1 VLRGQ
6 ATQRLD
12 TFNSL
17 INNQKIKMKLSQTFF
32 SRQFI
37 WEIVRIITVGVAS
50 LLFSLEIIPLP
61 VLLVAMA
68 FGLYSLVKAATI
80 QIYKEHKIGTE
91 LFITIAVTISV
102 LGKEYLAGAVVL
114 MIILIA
120 EYIASASTEK
130 ARASIKELIGS
141 VPKTAIIKKDSK
153 EETVAITDLKV
164 GDIILVKAGEK
175 IPVDGKVIGGT
186 ASVNQA
192 PITGESVPQEKIIG
206 SDAFAGTIVETGAL
220 DIQMTKAVKD
230 TVFARIISLV
240 EEAESQQAPIEKFTD
255 KIASW
260 LIPVVF
266 IFVGAV
272 YFFTRDVKLIIA
284 LLIFTSPAEL
294 GLATPLVTIAA
305 IARAA
310 REGILIKGGL
320 FLEELSKVTTMVFD
334 KTGTLTVGRPTVNKV
349 EIINN
354 AYSENQIVQIAA
366 ATDRRSNHPLA
377 NAILNYADK
386 LKLTYAEPEN
396 FEVIKGR
403 GVKAQVENKSV
414 LLGNKAFMIENKIEV
429 SETNTNTI
437 DTAIYLSVENK
448 LTGVLYVSDAIREG
462 AKEMITGLRNSGIK
476 NIIMLTGD
484 NPETAKH
491 ISEQIGITDYRADLL
506 PENKINII
514 KELQKD
520 GSKIAMVGDGINDA
534 PALVQA
540 NIGIAMGAA
549 GTEAAMEAADIV
561 WMQDK
566 LEKIALARA
575 ISKRAFKTIK
585 ENIFVGVG
593 VVHVIGITLV
603 LLRIIGPIQAA
614 AIHLLPDTLVFINSI
629 KLLRVKI
636 K

>member
-1 VLRGQ
+1 M
-6 ATQRLD
+6 
-12 TFNSL
+12 NY
-17 INNQKIKMKLSQTFF
+17 SQTFF
-32 SRQFI
+32 SRQFL
-37 WEIVRIITVGVAS
+37 WEIVRIIAVGSAS
-50 LLFSLEIIPLP
+50 LLFSLEIISLP
-61 VLLVAMA
+61 FLFAAMA
-68 FGLYSLVKAATI
+68 FGLYSLVKTAVVE
-80 QIYKEHKIGTE
+80 IYKERKIGTE
-91 LFITIAVTISV
+91 LFITIAVIISV

-141 VPKTAIIKKDSK
+141 VPKTAIIKKDGK
-153 EETVAITDLKV
+153 EKTVQITDLKV
-164 GDIILVKAGEK
+164 GDIVLVMAGEK
-175 IPVDGKVIGGT
+175 IPVDGKVIEGT
-186 ASVNQA
+186 AAVNQA
-192 PITGESVPQEKIIG
+192 SITGESVPQEKIIG
-206 SDAFAGTIVETGAL
+206 SDVFAGTIVETGAL
-220 DIQMTKAVKD
+220 DIEMVKAIKD

-260 LIPVVF
+260 LIPIVF
-266 IFVGAV
+266 IFVGTV

-320 FLEELSKVTTMVFD
+320 FLEELSKVTTIVFD

-349 EIINN
+349 DIIDTTFT
-354 AYSENQIVQIAA
+354 ENQLMQIAA
-366 ATDRRSNHPLA
+366 TTDRRSNHPLA

-386 LKLTYAEPEN
+386 LKLTYGEPQN
-396 FEVIKGR
+396 FEVVKGR
-403 GVKAQVENKSV
+403 GVKALVEKKSV
-414 LLGNKAFMIENKIEV
+414 LLGNKTFMEENKV
-429 SETNTNTI
+429 VLPQLKTNLT
-437 DTAIYLSVENK
+437 DTAIYLSVDNK
-448 LTGVLYVSDAIREG
+448 LAGVLYVSDAIREG

-491 ISEQIGITDYRADLL
+491 VSEQIGITDYRADLL
-506 PENKINII
+506 PEDKINII

-534 PALVQA
+534 PALIQA

-561 WMQDK
+561 LMQDK

-603 LLRIIGPIQAA
+603 LLRVIGPVQAA
-614 AIHLLPDTLVFINSI
+614 AIHLLPDTLVFINSV
-629 KLLRVKI
+629 KLLKVKI